1 MVKYQQDGDGPAD
14 YTYSSYSG
22 LALER
27 WFEVT
32 IPLTVITFA
41 VAVGWYYF
49 YEPTRN
55 AARSWIR
62 GESTRDAEDLE
73 KAF

>member
-1 MVKYQQDGDGPAD
+1 MVKYQQDGDGAAD

-32 IPLTVITFA
+32 IPLTIITFA
-41 VAVGWYYF
+41 VAVGWYYY
-49 YEPTRN
+49 YEPTRD
-55 AARSWIR
+55 AARIWLR
-62 GESTRDAEDLE
+62 GESTTEPPDLE
-73 KAF
+73 KPF

>member
-14 YTYSSYSG
+14 YSYTSYSG

-32 IPLTVITFA
+32 IPLTILTFA
-41 VAVGWYYF
+41 VAVGWYYY
-49 YEPTRN
+49 YEPTSN
-55 AARSWIR
+55 AARGWLR
-62 GESTRDAEDLE
+62 GESSMESKDLE
-73 KAF
+73 KAL